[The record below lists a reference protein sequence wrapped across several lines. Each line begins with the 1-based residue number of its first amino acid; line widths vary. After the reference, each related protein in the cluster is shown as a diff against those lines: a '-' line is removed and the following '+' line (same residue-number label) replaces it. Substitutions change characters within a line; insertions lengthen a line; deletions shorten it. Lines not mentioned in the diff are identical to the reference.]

1 MGAVMGDAAED
12 DLGKAAKGSKDA
24 NEDSKVSPVLLN
36 MNDGMADYHPATE
49 PAQH

>member
-1 MGAVMGDAAED
+1 MGVVMGDAAED

-24 NEDSKVSPVLLN
+24 KEDAKVDPVLLN

-49 PAQH
+49 PPQH